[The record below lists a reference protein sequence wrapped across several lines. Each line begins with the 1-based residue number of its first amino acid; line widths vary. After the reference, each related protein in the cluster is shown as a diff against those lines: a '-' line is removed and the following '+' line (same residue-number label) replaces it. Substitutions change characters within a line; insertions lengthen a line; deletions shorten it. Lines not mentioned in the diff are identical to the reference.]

1 MNKIKRIVSL
11 VLVLCMVMAF
21 LPVGVR
27 AAEDDYAYS
36 IGHVEAGRK

>member
-36 IGHVEAGRK
+36 IVHVDAGRK